1 VQACQQRVHAAP
13 DPNVVLVVHVLHNR
27 IEGGASQVAIETVLL
42 KLVQDS
48 QERVSTRTLLSRY
61 FGCI

>member
-1 VQACQQRVHAAP
+1 MLRY
-13 DPNVVLVVHVLHNR
+13 NR

-48 QERVSTRTLLSRY
+48 QERVSTCTLLSR
-61 FGCI
+61 FFDCI